1 MPAHVKGK
9 KATFLI
15 NSALLDEVRALVQKG
30 PHRSMNEFVE
40 QAIAELVRKV
50 QRDRLRQ
57 AFEEAGQDHLF
68 LADLKEVG
76 DAFEDSD
83 AETLKT
89 LS

>member
-1 MPAHVKGK
+1 MSAQIKGK

-15 NSALLDEVRALVQKG
+15 NPVLLAEVRDLVREG
-30 PHRSMNEFVE
+30 PHRSMNAFVE

-50 QRDRLRQ
+50 RRERLRQ

-83 AETLKT
+83 AETLKA